1 VVLVTLPT
9 FKLNPV
15 VSLEMLYPK
24 PPPDPGVEAFQ
35 ANETLLPVVAVTWK
49 LPGVP
54 GGVGPPLL
62 SILWA
67 CKESMATAIPSAT
80 TLAAVPQNPGL
91 EVLTPG

>member
-1 VVLVTLPT
+1 
-9 FKLNPV
+9 
-15 VSLEMLYPK
+15 MLYPK

-67 CKESMATAIPSAT
+67 CNESMATAIPSAT
-80 TLAAVPQNPGL
+80 TLAAVP
-91 EVLTPG
+91 EALTPGGHPIVLDTNIIDPFFG